1 MEKRKSMPKSYV
13 KAKNAA
19 RQAPVAVHAA
29 QRTKLKG
36 RRSEESQSAMEYM
49 ITYSWAIL
57 IIAVAVALLYLYLV
71 APRVIVSSQCSFKI
85 GAYCEDMVLGSN
97 TTTHATEMA
106 LFLTNTQTYPMLNP
120 HLYVSINGK
129 NTTSYACKPYYV
141 LPGGSII
148 CTVPVPNVTSSLGEF
163 FAGNIYLNATYC
175 GLVSNPFNVTSCK
188 SAPTQTYSG
197 NFNAHAAPL
206 ISTTTSV
213 SLSANQSQFPADG
226 SYDSVFA
233 TVKMLGYPLKGATVN
248 FTVNTSNAKVFPLS
262 ASSDSRGIATS
273 GVESTH
279 VGNVTVKAYFA
290 GTPSN
295 NVTIDFVPYVS
306 FHFFIPTIL
315 SHVSSSAI
323 IAKIN
328 GVSYTYSTMPSY
340 LNVSVDGNVV
350 YNFTRSLQINSTAR
364 LVFKN
369 VTINGVPSTSSNN
382 TVVASTNSTVVPHY
396 TLQYYITM
404 AVSPSGAG
412 TVSPSSGWF
421 NQSQYIPISEA
432 PSGLNVFDNWTGL
445 GAGSYTG
452 SSSSAAITADSAI
465 TETANYY
472 SPINITFTISPS
484 MSGTSGTVLT
494 VDGTSYAYSSL
505 PVTITVSHGSTVTYS
520 YASPISGGTG
530 TQYVFSSLT
539 GCGASGQGGSFSATS
554 TCTVSA
560 TYTTQYHLTTLA
572 SPSSGGTV
580 SPSSG
585 WYNSGSVVT
594 ISETN
599 ATNYKFEG
607 WSGTGNANYT
617 GTATS
622 ATVTMNGP
630 VSETADYHT
639 PLTITFATSSM
650 SGTGSNIVLKVNGK
664 SYNASSIPLTIG
676 IPYGGSVTYNYTGTV
691 SGSAGTRYIYGSA
704 SGCGTTSQ
712 SGSVTVTSNCTVTA
726 SYTTQYYLTTSASPS
741 GAGTVSPSSG
751 WYNSGSSVTIS
762 ETPNSGYV
770 FHTWTGSGAGS
781 NSSSSSSITVTMN
794 NPIAETADYYSPV
807 VISFG
812 ISSMSGATGTVLTVN
827 GTSYSYSQLPVSKS
841 VPYGTS
847 VTYSYTSPISGG
859 TGTQYVFSTLSG
871 CGATSQSGS
880 VTVTSNCTI
889 SASYTTQYYLTTS
902 VSPSGAGTVSPS
914 SGWYN
919 SGSSVT
925 ISETPSSYYIF
936 NSWSGTGNAN
946 YTGTATSATVTMN
959 GPVSETAN
967 FYSPV
972 YITFEGPSVSGTEV
986 TVNGTSYA
994 GSSLPKTIEFAHG
1007 ASVSYSYSSPL
1018 ADGTGTQLVNPAISA
1033 TSGCSTT
1040 SPFTAT
1046 SNCTIS
1052 ASYTTQYH
1060 LTMAVSPSGGG
1071 TVSPGS
1077 EWVNA
1082 GSSVSISESP
1092 NTNYVF
1098 DDWTC
1103 SGTGCY
1109 SGTSTSATITM
1120 DNPITETANYYNYST
1135 ITFDISSMSGTSGT
1149 VLTVDGTSY
1158 AYSSLPVTIN
1168 VPYGTSVTYSYAS
1181 PISGGTGT
1189 QYVFSSLTGCGQTA
1203 SSGTFTP
1210 SQTTCT
1216 ISASYTEQYY
1226 LTMAVSPSGDGTVS
1240 PGSEWINAG
1249 SSVTITATASSGY
1262 NFVDWTCSGTGC
1274 YSGTSSSET
1283 FTPSGPVS
1291 ETANFAAIVS
1301 STGSASA
1308 ATSGGAGACTSST
1321 TAPTGLGVSYYSTS
1335 VALSGVTSG
1344 SNYYELTPPNG
1355 NNNLHTLYYYNITP
1369 VALSGGIGSTFTY
1382 YIADINSGGAAYFNN
1397 PVWLAIGSSPTA
1409 DAGIVIDYDP
1419 CVQTYNSDSP
1429 SFGFVNGTK
1438 ILYPGTNPSS
1448 LVTASVNTVYKVVIT
1463 LTSSNQVA
1471 VSVYSSSGSLVT
1483 SGSINVNTISG
1494 QLYLYAGG
1502 MYTQGDGGGSD
1513 TSSGSPEG
1521 CVATTSS
1528 ACPLSSG
1535 SATNE
1540 ASLASSTSNGASN
1553 GASSSSNGASN
1564 GASSSTNS
1572 ASQSAGSC
1580 LEGAPNGYC
1589 GFSSCPSGYTCGSPT
1604 NGGVEED
1611 SSGECI
1617 RTSGIGYS
1625 LGTCD
1630 KVTSSSNGASS
1641 SSNGSSNG
1649 ASSGGHGG
1657 GCILGNDTI
1666 TLYNGLYINASSLKV
1681 GEYIKSF
1688 NTINGTEN
1696 IQRVTAITE
1705 SNTSVIEFINGKFGL
1720 TPTDQPIYVRN
1731 ATYTGWVK
1739 NPDSVK
1745 VGWYI
1750 YSPTDNSWVKVTS
1763 VTYKYGNYKVYD
1775 IFSGGENDFIADGY
1789 LADMKIA

>member
-762 ETPNSGYV
+762 ETP
-770 FHTWTGSGAGS
+770 
-781 NSSSSSSITVTMN
+781 
-794 NPIAETADYYSPV
+794 
-807 VISFG
+807 
-812 ISSMSGATGTVLTVN
+812 
-827 GTSYSYSQLPVSKS
+827 
-841 VPYGTS
+841 
-847 VTYSYTSPISGG
+847 
-859 TGTQYVFSTLSG
+859 
-871 CGATSQSGS
+871 
-880 VTVTSNCTI
+880 
-889 SASYTTQYYLTTS
+889 
-902 VSPSGAGTVSPS
+902 
-914 SGWYN
+914 
-919 SGSSVT
+919 
-925 ISETPSSYYIF
+925 SSYYIF

-1052 ASYTTQYH
+1052 ASYTTQYY

-1226 LTMAVSPSGDGTVS
+1226 LTMAASPSGDGTVS

-1649 ASSGGHGG
+1649 ASSGGDGG